1 MDTPTTRMHARS
13 FSLFGTGTSMKGGG
27 VNMKIYY
34 PRLLLVFFMSLNTR
48 LLLRKLS

>member
-13 FSLFGTGTSMKGGG
+13 FSWFGTGTSMKGGE